1 MKEFIEKINEQ
12 IVEAVDIANTSNFKK
27 YSKISEVLICGV
39 GGSGI
44 SGTIVANIFKDECKV
59 PIFVNKSYNIPKW
72 VNKNTL
78 TIISSYSGTTEETVS
93 CLNQALKANTQIL
106 CIATGGTVIEEAK
119 DKNLDYII
127 IPSGYQPRAA
137 LIYSLIQIINV
148 LSSQGFISDKTNE
161 IKNASEIL
169 KSESCD
175 AVEYARHIAKFMV
188 GSIPIIYSDDIY
200 EGIAIRFRQQLN
212 ENAKMIA
219 FSSTLPEMNHNE
231 LVALF
236 GQSSNSKNYRC
247 IFINTGHDH
256 VEMRKR
262 YDFLKITLDK
272 RGIQWLDI
280 ITQGNTPLEKAL
292 YTIHLADWISYYLS
306 IENDVDPFDVG
317 IIGALK
323 DFIKRD

>member
-1 MKEFIEKINEQ
+1 MREFIEKINEQ
-12 IVEAVDIANTSNFKK
+12 ISEAIEIAESSNFKK
-27 YSKISEVLICGV
+27 YPKISEVLICGV

-44 SGTIVANIFKDECKV
+44 SGTIVSNIFKDECRV
-59 PIFVNKSYNIPKW
+59 PIIVNKSYDITKW

-78 TIISSYSGTTEETVS
+78 IVISSYSGTTEETVS
-93 CLNQALKANTQIL
+93 CLNQSVKSDAKVL
-106 CIATGGTVIEEAK
+106 CIATGGTVIETAK
-119 DKNLDYII
+119 EHKLDYVI
-127 IPSGYQPRAA
+127 IPTGYQPRAA
-137 LIYSLIQIINV
+137 LIYSLIQMVNV
-148 LSSQGFISDKTNE
+148 LCSQGFISDKTIE
-161 IKNASEIL
+161 IKNASNLL
-169 KSESCD
+169 KADSSD
-175 AVEYARHIAKFMV
+175 AIEYARCIAQFIA
-188 GSIPIIYSDDIY
+188 GSVPMIYADDIY
-200 EGIAIRFRQQLN
+200 EGIAIRFRHQLN

-236 GQSSNSKNYRC
+236 GQTSNSRNYRC
-247 IFINTGHDH
+247 IFINTGHDNP
-256 VEMRKR
+256 EMQKR

-292 YTIHLADWISYYLS
+292 YTIHLSDWVSYFLS

>member
-1 MKEFIEKINEQ
+1 MREFIEKINEQ
-12 IVEAVDIANTSNFKK
+12 IAEAVEIANSSKLKK

-44 SGTIVANIFKDECKV
+44 SGTIVSNIFKDECKV
-59 PIFVNKSYNIPKW
+59 PIFVNKSYDIPKW
-72 VNKNTL
+72 VNRKTL
-78 TIISSYSGTTEETVS
+78 IVISSYSGTTEETVS
-93 CLNQALKANTQIL
+93 CLNQSIKTEAKII
-106 CIATGGTVIEEAK
+106 CIATGGTVIDTAK
-119 DKNLDYII
+119 EHSLDYVI
-127 IPSGYQPRAA
+127 IPTGYQPRAA
-137 LIYSLIQIINV
+137 LIYSLIQMVNV
-148 LSSQGFISDKTNE
+148 LSSQGFIVDKTEE
-161 IKNASEIL
+161 IKNASTLLEAQ
-169 KSESCD
+169 SCD
-175 AVEYARHIAKFMV
+175 ATEYARYISQFLV
-188 GSIPIIYSDDIY
+188 GSVPLIYADDIY
-200 EGIAIRFRQQLN
+200 EGIGIRFRHQLN

-236 GQSSNSKNYRC
+236 GQTTNTKNYRC
-247 IFINTGHDH
+247 VFINTGHDNA
-256 VEMRKR
+256 EMQKR

-292 YTIHLADWISYYLS
+292 YTIHLSDWVSYYLS
-306 IENDVDPFDVG
+306 VENDVDPFDVG